1 MLIKYIIFTI
11 SIIFSYTVQAKY
23 LVVTTPFNAYSIDY
37 SPEKISLSSS
47 HYHYVLISNKCN
59 RIIILNF
66 AKDLNR
72 IFSSNALD
80 KYQGKKQIKVSIDGE
95 NYYTDKGSRLGVFLL
110 KTPKEVRKLTIQES
124 MLCK

>member
-1 MLIKYIIFTI
+1 MLIKEIIFTI

-23 LVVTTPFNAYSIDY
+23 LVVTSPFNAYSVDY
-37 SPEKISLSSS
+37 SLEKVSLSSS

-59 RIIILNF
+59 RLIILNF
-66 AKDLNR
+66 SKELNR

-80 KYQGKKQIKVSIDGE
+80 KYQGEKQIKVSIDGE
-95 NYYTDKGSRLGVFLL
+95 NYYTDKESRLGAFLL
-110 KTPKEVRKLTIQES
+110 KVPKVVRKLTIQEN